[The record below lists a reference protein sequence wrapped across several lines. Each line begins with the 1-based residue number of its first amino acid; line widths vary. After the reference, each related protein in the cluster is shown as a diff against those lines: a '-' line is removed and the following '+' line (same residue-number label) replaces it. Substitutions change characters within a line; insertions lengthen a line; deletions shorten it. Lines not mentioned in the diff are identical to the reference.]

1 LAGARAVTHALPD
14 IVFESVSFQYPNAER
29 PVLRGFDWEI
39 GESELVLLAGES
51 GSGKS
56 TVLRCLN
63 GLVPHFSGGMFGGRV
78 LVQGEDTR
86 LLPTRALARSV
97 GFVFQDPAAHSVST
111 TVEDEIAFG
120 MEQLGVPVPAMRR
133 RVEEALDLTGTE
145 RIRKRSIG
153 TLSGGERQRVAIAA
167 ALAMQPRIL
176 ALDEPTSQLDPAGA
190 EDVLHAIRQLNEE
203 LGITV
208 VLAEQR
214 LERVAGFADRM
225 RLLQPDG
232 CDLEGHPGEV
242 LRRCDPR
249 LDPPVALLGRIAGW
263 EPLPLTV
270 KDARRMVVRTGFEP
284 ASSPV
289 DLERPDTEP
298 AVVLDRVRIGYE
310 ASPVLED
317 VSLDV
322 RPGELVALM
331 GRNGSGK
338 STLLRALLGLHK
350 FDRGTVRIGGLDP
363 MCDRPQVI
371 GRKVGFLPQ
380 RAASLLFH
388 ETVESDIAAAL
399 ESRGANR
406 TGLEDLLDRFAL
418 GALRSRS
425 PLDLSAGEQE
435 RAALAVALAGDPAVV
450 LLDEPTRG
458 MDGIRKHELAE
469 LFLQLRAAGAAIVMA
484 THDVELVAKVATR
497 VVLLGDNGIVA
508 QGGMRE
514 TLAGSLSYGTQMNRV
529 FGNGWASVDDV
540 VRVSVADWD
549 NMRMELPRARLD

>member
-1 LAGARAVTHALPD
+1 M
-14 IVFESVSFQYPNAER
+14 
-29 PVLRGFDWEI
+29 LRGFDWEI

-56 TVLRCLN
+56 TILRCLN

-120 MEQLGVPVPAMRR
+120 MEQLGVPLPAMRR

-145 RIRKRSIG
+145 RLRKRAIG

-167 ALAMQPRIL
+167 ALALQPRIL

-225 RLLQPDG
+225 RLLRPHAGDLDG
-232 CDLEGHPGEV
+232 DPGEV

-249 LDPPVALLGRIAGW
+249 LDPPVAVLGRINGW

-270 KDARRMVVRTGFEP
+270 KDARRMVIRTGFEP

-289 DLERPDTEP
+289 DPDRPDTAP
-298 AVVLDRVRIGYE
+298 AIVLDRLRIGYG

-317 VSLDV
+317 VSFDV
-322 RPGELVALM
+322 RSGELVALM

-338 STLLRALLGLHK
+338 STLLRALMGLHK
-350 FDRGTVRIGGLDP
+350 FDRGTVRIAGLDP
-363 MCDRPQVI
+363 AGDRPQVI
-371 GRKVGFLPQ
+371 GRRVGFLPQ

-388 ETVESDIAAAL
+388 ETVSDDIAAAL
-399 ESRGANR
+399 ESRGASRAECEVVLERFDLVALRRGLHGSERGR
-406 TGLEDLLDRFAL
+406 TGKGRV
-418 GALRSRS
+418 S
-425 PLDLSAGEQE
+425 
-435 RAALAVALAGDPAVV
+435 VALAGNPDVV
-450 LLDEPTRG
+450 LLDE
-458 MDGIRKHELAE
+458 
-469 LFLQLRAAGAAIVMA
+469 
-484 THDVELVAKVATR
+484 
-497 VVLLGDNGIVA
+497 
-508 QGGMRE
+508 
-514 TLAGSLSYGTQMNRV
+514 
-529 FGNGWASVDDV
+529 
-540 VRVSVADWD
+540 
-549 NMRMELPRARLD
+549 RARVAGFANSSCPAFSAAAYAGWPS

>member
-1 LAGARAVTHALPD
+1 MTQALPD
-14 IVFESVSFQYPNAER
+14 IVFESVSFEYPNAER
-29 PVLRGFDWEI
+29 PVLHGFDWEI

-56 TVLRCLN
+56 TILRCLN

-78 LVQGEDTR
+78 LVHGEDTR
-86 LLPTRALARSV
+86 MLPTRALARSV

-120 MEQLGVPVPAMRR
+120 MEQLGVPVAAMRR

-145 RIRKRSIG
+145 RIRKRAIG

-167 ALAMQPRIL
+167 AMAMQPRIL

-225 RLLQPDG
+225 RLLRSDAG
-232 CDLEGHPGEV
+232 DLEGHPTEV

-249 LDPPVALLGRIAGW
+249 LDPPVALLGRLGGW

-270 KDARRMVVRTGFEP
+270 KDARRMVVQTGFEP

-289 DLERPDTEP
+289 DPERPDTAP
-298 AVVLDRVRIGYE
+298 AIVLDRVRIGYG

-317 VSLDV
+317 VSFDV

-338 STLLRALLGLHK
+338 STLLRALMGLHK
-350 FDRGTVRIGGLDP
+350 LDRGMARIAGLDP
-363 MCDRPQVI
+363 ASGRPQVI

-388 ETVESDIAAAL
+388 ETVEADIVSVL
-399 ESRGANR
+399 ESRGASR
-406 TGLEDLLDRFAL
+406 SGLEALLDRFAL

-435 RAALAVALAGDPAVV
+435 RVALAVALAGDPAVA

-469 LFLQLRAAGAAIVMA
+469 LFVQLRDSGVAIVMA
-484 THDVELVAKVATR
+484 THDVELVAQVATR
-497 VVLLGDNGIVA
+497 VVLLGDGGIVA
-508 QGGMRE
+508 EGGMRE
-514 TLAGSLSYGTQMNRV
+514 VLAGSLSYGTQMNRV

-540 VRVSVADWD
+540 VRVRMADWD
-549 NMRMELPRARLD
+549 NMRMELPRAGLD